1 MRLTRERLSSRTEMG
16 RSQCNYLI
24 VNLGHFAMSPFRRRA
39 SRSTVKQPADP
50 GAARSV
56 AIGLLARRDYASGE
70 LRERLQ
76 RKGFGSEIVESTLAE
91 LVEERALDDTR
102 YAGNYVSYCA
112 ARGQGPLRIAA
123 ELRALGLPSDLIE
136 VALAAGPDW
145 RALVADVRNR
155 KFGPEPPADW
165 PEKARQ
171 ARFLQYRGFSSD
183 HIRLALGADLDLD

>member
-1 MRLTRERLSSRTEMG
+1 MPL
-16 RSQCNYLI
+16 NK
-24 VNLGHFAMSPFRRRA
+24 RRR
-39 SRSTVKQPADP
+39 SRSTPDTADP
-50 GAARSV
+50 AAARGV

-76 RKGFGSEIVESTLAE
+76 RKGFNAEVIESTLAE
-91 LVEERALDDTR
+91 LIGERALDDAR
-102 YAGNYVSYCA
+102 YAGNYVSYSA

-123 ELRALGLPSDLIE
+123 ELRTLDLPSDLIE

-145 RALVADVRNR
+145 RALAADVRNR
-155 KFGPEPPADW
+155 KFGPEAPADW

-183 HIRLALGADLDLD
+183 HIRLALGADFDLD